1 MNSANQGAFVE
12 PSQEDYFNSRA
23 VGGFPRGRGGANIQ
37 RHQARGNSMNAP
49 PHGGNASHHQESS
62 SVRGRGIQL
71 PSRGGRG
78 GSHGLNNSDSIE
90 YRRDSLGIFVE
101 ETARQNPE
109 PSNGDRGR
117 GSYPYNPRGR
127 GAFAQNASVN
137 NAFDNAPV
145 SFSQDEF
152 DNVSGTNNPPSFQQP
167 QDINAVRGNRGNFN
181 RGMYFSRGRAT
192 TFRQP
197 QRDLSSFEDSPITS
211 RRRGSGGNSFPLGVR
226 GRSSF
231 NSASVASN
239 IIEKKSDESVKNDIE
254 VVREKEI
261 P

>member
-1 MNSANQGAFVE
+1 MNSANQGTFVE
-12 PSQEDYFNSRA
+12 PSQEDYYNSRA

-49 PHGGNASHHQESS
+49 PHGDNASPHQESS

-90 YRRDSLGIFVE
+90 YRPRFVE

-109 PSNGDRGR
+109 SSNGDRGR

-145 SFSQDEF
+145 NFSQDGF
-152 DNVSGTNNPPSFQQP
+152 ANVSGTSNPPSFQQP
-167 QDINAVRGNRGNFN
+167 QNINAIRGNRGNFN
-181 RGMYFSRGRAT
+181 RGMFFSRGRAT

-197 QRDLSSFEDSPITS
+197 QRDSPSFEASPITS
-211 RRRGSGGNSFPLGVR
+211 RGRGSGGNSFPLGVR

-231 NSASVASN
+231 NSAPVASN
-239 IIEKKSDESVKNDIE
+239 IIEMKTDESVKNDIE